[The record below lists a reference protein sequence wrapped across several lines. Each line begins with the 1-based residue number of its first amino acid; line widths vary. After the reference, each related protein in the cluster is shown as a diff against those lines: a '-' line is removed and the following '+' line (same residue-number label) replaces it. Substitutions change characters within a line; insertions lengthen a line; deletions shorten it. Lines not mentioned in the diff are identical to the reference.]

1 MEELKMVNTN
11 QIKRGL
17 ANFVDAEI
25 INKIPGGTIKKTLLG
40 AAAGLYISNMDKTI
54 SNITK
59 NPFIAALGVVN
70 EAGEVDI
77 DTLTDAL
84 KKNIS
89 DVGVHVDL
97 DIAGIHLGDM
107 TLHRSDIDVLRTH
120 ILSA

>member
-1 MEELKMVNTN
+1 MVNTN

-25 INKIPGGTIKKTLLG
+25 VNKIPGGTIKKTLVG
-40 AAAGLYISNMDKTI
+40 TAMGLYIGNMDKI
-54 SNITK
+54 LSNVIK
-59 NPFIAALGVVN
+59 SPFISALGVID
-70 EAGEVDI
+70 EAGNVDI

-97 DIAGIHLGDM
+97 NIMGIHLGDM
-107 TLHRSDIDVLRTH
+107 TLHRQDIDVLRTH

>member
-1 MEELKMVNTN
+1 MVNTN

-25 INKIPGGTIKKTLLG
+25 VSKIPGGTLKRTLLG
-40 AAAGLYISNMDKTI
+40 TAMGLYIGNIDKILSNGMKSPLI
-54 SNITK
+54 S
-59 NPFIAALGVVN
+59 ALGVIDD
-70 EAGEVDI
+70 AGNVDI

-89 DVGVHVDL
+89 DVGIHFDL
-97 DIAGIHLGDM
+97 DIMGLHLGDM
-107 TLHRSDIDVLRTH
+107 TLHRQDIDVLRTH

>member
-1 MEELKMVNTN
+1 MVNTN

-25 INKIPGGTIKKTLLG
+25 LNKIPGGTMKKTLLG
-40 AAAGLYISNMDKTI
+40 AAAGLYIANMDKTI
-54 SNITK
+54 TNISQ
-59 NPFIAALGVVN
+59 NPLIAALGVIN

-84 KKNIS
+84 KKIIP

-97 DIAGIHLGDM
+97 DLAGFHIGDM